1 MAYGL
6 IYKITN
12 KLNRMPYVGKT
23 TRSLEVRFKEHTKAD
38 SYIGRAI
45 RKYGEENFLCEV
57 IEECET
63 PEQLNEREIFWIAF
77 FNCKQPNGYNQTD
90 GGDGAMDQF
99 GEKNHFFGKHHT
111 EETKAILRERQ
122 RERALRGENKTFLGH
137 HHTEESKAELSV
149 SHRAETPYKN
159 LLDEMDKRQFT
170 YTALAKLMGSTQPAF
185 SMKMRDQRQF
195 TDNDVAKLVEIF
207 GLPAEYLLARDDGQP
222 TIITSRKGEKNPFF
236 GKRHTDETRMES
248 AKNNRGDTPYK
259 NLLAEMD
266 KRQISYRML
275 ATLLG
280 IGNASISRKMTGVRN
295 FTEIEWAKLSEIF
308 GLPVEY
314 LMECTDGSEA
324 KPSNRYKTP
333 YKNLLKEMTDRKLT
347 YTALGELLGLCH
359 QSVSEKMHGKKN
371 FTAKDIAKLVEIF
384 GKPAEY
390 LMARED

>member
-90 GGDGAMDQF
+90 GG
-99 GEKNHFFGKHHT
+99 
-111 EETKAILRERQ
+111 
-122 RERALRGENKTFLGH
+122 ENTNFLGH
-137 HHTEESKAELSV
+137 HHTEEAKATLSV

-159 LLDEMDKRQFT
+159 LLAEMDKRQFT
-170 YTALAKLMGSTQPAF
+170 YSALAKLMDSTQPAF
-185 SMKMRDQRQF
+185 SLKMRDQRQF

-222 TIITSRKGEKNPFF
+222 LVLASRAGENNPFF

-259 NLLAEMD
+259 NLLTEMD
-266 KRQISYRML
+266 KRQISYSNL
-275 ATLLG
+275 AELLG
-280 IGNASISRKMTGVRN
+280 VSQASISRKMTGVRN

-347 YTALGELLGLCH
+347 YDALGELMGLSH
-359 QSVSEKMHGKKN
+359 QSVSEKMRCRRN
-371 FTAKDIAKLVEIF
+371 FTEKDITKLVEIF

-390 LMARED
+390 LMARDD